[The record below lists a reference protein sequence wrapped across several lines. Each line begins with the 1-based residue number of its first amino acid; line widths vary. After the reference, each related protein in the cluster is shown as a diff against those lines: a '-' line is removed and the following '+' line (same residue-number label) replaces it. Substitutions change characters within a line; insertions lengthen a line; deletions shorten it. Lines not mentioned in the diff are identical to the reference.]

1 MHLGTIWAM
10 ENELVKFK
18 ESALAEIQGAK
29 TPIELDSVRVRYLGR
44 AGLISKLSESM
55 RDVPKEERPRVG
67 KLLNEARLALSAA
80 FEDRAEGFAAQHD
93 LSAIEDI
100 DETLPGTPLHVGSLH
115 PLTQLQDRAI
125 QVFRRLGFALAAGP
139 DIDTEWNCF
148 DALNTP
154 PNHPA
159 RNETDTFYLF
169 DGRLLRTH
177 TSTVQIRTM
186 LAAPPPVR
194 VIAPGAA
201 YRRDEMDATHL
212 SQFNQLEGLYID
224 KKVSVADLKGTLEYF
239 VRELLGSEVET
250 RMRPHFF
257 PFTEPSYELDV
268 RLPGVNSGRW
278 MELLGCGMVDPN
290 VLEKVNEGRGDRA
303 YDPEIFSGYAF
314 GMGLDRLAMTLFGLP
329 DIRLLIEN
337 DQRFLAQFS

>member
-1 MHLGTIWAM
+1 
-10 ENELVKFK
+10 
-18 ESALAEIQGAK
+18 
-29 TPIELDSVRVRYLGR
+29 
-44 AGLISKLSESM
+44 
-55 RDVPKEERPRVG
+55 
-67 KLLNEARLALSAA
+67 
-80 FEDRAEGFAAQHD
+80 
-93 LSAIEDI
+93 
-100 DETLPGTPLHVGSLH
+100 
-115 PLTQLQDRAI
+115 
-125 QVFRRLGFALAAGP
+125 LAAGP

-186 LAAPPPVR
+186 LAVPPPVR

-224 KKVSVADLKGTLEYF
+224 KHVSVADLKGTLEYF
-239 VRELLGSEVET
+239 VRELLGSQVET

-268 RLPGVNSGRW
+268 RLPGVNAGRW

-303 YDPEIFSGYAF
+303 YDPESWSGYAF
-314 GMGLDRLAMTLFGLP
+314 GMGLDRLAMALFSLP

>member
-1 MHLGTIWAM
+1 M

-55 RDVPKEERPRVG
+55 RDVPKDERPRAG
-67 KLLNEARLALSAA
+67 KLLNEVRLTLSAA
-80 FEDRAEGFAAQHD
+80 FEDRAEAFAAQHD

-100 DETLPGTPLHVGSLH
+100 DETLPGTPLRVGSLH

-159 RNETDTFYLF
+159 RNESDTFYLF

-194 VIAPGAA
+194 VVAPGAA
-201 YRRDEMDATHL
+201 DRREAKGATRV
-212 SQFNQLEGLYID
+212 SQLNQARRSCIG
-224 KKVSVADLKGTLEYF
+224 KKSSVAWFKDAVGYLQVAF
-239 VRELLGSEVET
+239 
-250 RMRPHFF
+250 
-257 PFTEPSYELDV
+257 
-268 RLPGVNSGRW
+268 
-278 MELLGCGMVDPN
+278 
-290 VLEKVNEGRGDRA
+290 RG
-303 YDPEIFSGYAF
+303 
-314 GMGLDRLAMTLFGLP
+314 
-329 DIRLLIEN
+329 
-337 DQRFLAQFS
+337 

>member
-1 MHLGTIWAM
+1 M

-18 ESALAEIQGAK
+18 ESALAEIGGAK
-29 TPIELDSVRVRYLGR
+29 TPIELDTARVKYLGR

-55 RDVPKEERPRVG
+55 RDVPKEERPRLG
-67 KLLNEARLALSAA
+67 KLLNEVRLTLSAA
-80 FEDRAEGFAAQHD
+80 FEDRVEAFAAQD
-93 LSAIEDI
+93 DVSAIEDI
-100 DETLPGTPLHVGSLH
+100 DETLPGTPLRIGSLH

-224 KKVSVADLKGTLEYF
+224 KHVSVADLKGTLEYF
-239 VRELLGSEVET
+239 VRELLGSQVET

-268 RLPGVNSGRW
+268 RLPGVNAGRW

-303 YDPEIFSGYAF
+303 YDPEIWSGYAF
-314 GMGLDRLAMTLFGLP
+314 GMGLDRLAMTLFSLP

>member
-1 MHLGTIWAM
+1 M

-18 ESALAEIQGAK
+18 ESALAEIGGAK
-29 TPIELDSVRVRYLGR
+29 TPIELDSVRVKYLGR

-55 RDVPKEERPRVG
+55 RDVPKEERPRLG
-67 KLLNEARLALSAA
+67 KLLNEVRVTLSAA
-80 FEDRAEGFAAQHD
+80 FEDRAEAFAAQHD
-93 LSAIEDI
+93 VSAIEDI
-100 DETLPGTPLHVGSLH
+100 DETLPGTPLRIGSLH
-115 PLTQLQDRAI
+115 PLTQLQDRAT

-224 KKVSVADLKGTLEYF
+224 KQVSVADLKGTLEYF
-239 VRELLGSEVET
+239 VRELLGSQVET

-268 RLPGVNSGRW
+268 RLPGVNAGRW

-303 YDPEIFSGYAF
+303 YDPEIWSGYAF
-314 GMGLDRLAMTLFGLP
+314 GMGLDRLAMALFSLP

>member
-1 MHLGTIWAM
+1 M
-10 ENELVKFK
+10 ENEPVKFK

-55 RDVPKEERPRVG
+55 RDVPKDERPRVG
-67 KLLNEARLALSAA
+67 KLLNEVRLALSAA
-80 FEDRAEGFAAQHD
+80 FEDRAEAFAAQHD

-100 DETLPGTPLHVGSLH
+100 DETLPGTPLRVGSLH

-159 RNETDTFYLF
+159 RNESDTFYLF

-194 VIAPGAA
+194 VVAPGAA
-201 YRRDEMDATHL
+201 YRRGESEAAQIRHVKL
-212 SQFNQLEGLYID
+212 APGNYI
-224 KKVSVADLKGTLEYF
+224 SYKGK
-239 VRELLGSEVET
+239 LG
-250 RMRPHFF
+250 
-257 PFTEPSYELDV
+257 
-268 RLPGVNSGRW
+268 
-278 MELLGCGMVDPN
+278 
-290 VLEKVNEGRGDRA
+290 
-303 YDPEIFSGYAF
+303 EIK
-314 GMGLDRLAMTLFGLP
+314 
-329 DIRLLIEN
+329 
-337 DQRFLAQFS
+337 

>member
-1 MHLGTIWAM
+1 M

-18 ESALAEIQGAK
+18 ESALAEIGGAK
-29 TPIELDSVRVRYLGR
+29 TPIELDSVRVKYLGR
-44 AGLISKLSESM
+44 AGLISTLSESM
-55 RDVPKEERPRVG
+55 RDVPKEDRPRLG
-67 KLLNEARLALSAA
+67 KLLNEVRVTLSAA
-80 FEDRAEGFAAQHD
+80 FEDRAEAFAAQHD
-93 LSAIEDI
+93 ALGIEDI
-100 DETLPGTPLHVGSLH
+100 DETLPGTPLRIGALH

-139 DIDTEWNCF
+139 DIETEWNCF

-224 KKVSVADLKGTLEYF
+224 KNVSVADLKGTLEYF
-239 VRELLGSEVET
+239 VRELLGSQVET

-268 RLPGVNSGRW
+268 RLPGVNAGRW

-303 YDPEIFSGYAF
+303 YDPEVWTGYAF
-314 GMGLDRLAMTLFGLP
+314 GMGLDRLAMALFGLP

>member
-1 MHLGTIWAM
+1 M

-55 RDVPKEERPRVG
+55 RDVPKDERPRVG
-67 KLLNEARLALSAA
+67 KLLNEVRLALSAA
-80 FEDRAEGFAAQHD
+80 FEDRAEAFAAQHD

-100 DETLPGTPLHVGSLH
+100 DETLPGTPLRVGSLH

-125 QVFRRLGFALAAGP
+125 QVFRRLGFALASGP

-159 RNETDTFYLF
+159 RNESDTFYLF

-239 VRELLGSEVET
+239 VRELLGSQVET

-314 GMGLDRLAMTLFGLP
+314 GMGLDRLAMALFGLP

>member
-1 MHLGTIWAM
+1 M

-18 ESALAEIQGAK
+18 ESALAEIGGAK
-29 TPIELDSVRVRYLGR
+29 TPIELDTARVKYLGR

-55 RDVPKEERPRVG
+55 RDVPKEERPRLG
-67 KLLNEARLALSAA
+67 KLLNEVRLTLSAA
-80 FEDRAEGFAAQHD
+80 FEDRVEAFAAQHD
-93 LSAIEDI
+93 VSAIEDI
-100 DETLPGTPLHVGSLH
+100 DETLPGTPLRIGSLH

-224 KKVSVADLKGTLEYF
+224 KQVSVADLKGTLEYF
-239 VRELLGSEVET
+239 VRELLGSQVET

-268 RLPGVNSGRW
+268 RLPGVNAGRW

-290 VLEKVNEGRGDRA
+290 VLQKVNEGRGDRA
-303 YDPEIFSGYAF
+303 YDPEIWSGYAF
-314 GMGLDRLAMTLFGLP
+314 GMGLDRLAMTLFSLP

>member
-1 MHLGTIWAM
+1 M

-55 RDVPKEERPRVG
+55 RDVPKDERPRVG
-67 KLLNEARLALSAA
+67 KLLNEVRLALSAA
-80 FEDRAEGFAAQHD
+80 FEDRAEAFAAQHD

-159 RNETDTFYLF
+159 RNESDTFYLF

-239 VRELLGSEVET
+239 VRELLGSQVET

-314 GMGLDRLAMTLFGLP
+314 GMGLDRLAMALFGLP

>member
-1 MHLGTIWAM
+1 
-10 ENELVKFK
+10 
-18 ESALAEIQGAK
+18 
-29 TPIELDSVRVRYLGR
+29 
-44 AGLISKLSESM
+44 M
-55 RDVPKEERPRVG
+55 RDVPKEERPRLG
-67 KLLNEARLALSAA
+67 KLLNEVRVTLSAA
-80 FEDRAEGFAAQHD
+80 FEARAEAFAAQQD
-93 LSAIEDI
+93 VSAIEDI
-100 DETLPGTPLHVGSLH
+100 DETLPGTPLRIGSLH

-139 DIDTEWNCF
+139 DIETEWNCF

-224 KKVSVADLKGTLEYF
+224 RKVSVADLKGTLEYF
-239 VRELLGSEVET
+239 VRELLGSQVET

-268 RLPGVNSGRW
+268 RLPGVNAGRW

-290 VLEKVNEGRGDRA
+290 VLEKVNQGRGDQT
-303 YDPEIFSGYAF
+303 YDPENWSGYAF
-314 GMGLDRLAMTLFGLP
+314 GMGLDRLAMALFGLP

>member
-1 MHLGTIWAM
+1 M

-18 ESALAEIQGAK
+18 ESALAEIRGAK

-67 KLLNEARLALSAA
+67 KLLNEVRLALSAA

-100 DETLPGTPLHVGSLH
+100 DETLPGTPLRIGSLH

-186 LAAPPPVR
+186 LGAPPPVR
-194 VIAPGAA
+194 VVAPGAA

-224 KKVSVADLKGTLEYF
+224 KQVSVADLKGTLEYF
-239 VRELLGSEVET
+239 VRQLLGSEVET

>member
-1 MHLGTIWAM
+1 M
-10 ENELVKFK
+10 ENELVKSK

-29 TPIELDSVRVRYLGR
+29 NPIELDNVRVRYLGR

-55 RDVPKEERPRVG
+55 RDVPKDERPRVG
-67 KLLNEARLALSAA
+67 KLLNEVRLALSAA
-80 FEDRAEGFAAQHD
+80 FEDRAEAFAAQHD

-100 DETLPGTPLHVGSLH
+100 DETLPGTPLRVGSLH

-159 RNETDTFYLF
+159 RNESDTFYLF

-239 VRELLGSEVET
+239 VRELLGSQVET

-303 YDPEIFSGYAF
+303 YDPEIFTGYAF
-314 GMGLDRLAMTLFGLP
+314 GMGLDRLAMALFGLP

>member
-1 MHLGTIWAM
+1 M

-18 ESALAEIQGAK
+18 ESALAEIGGAK
-29 TPIELDSVRVRYLGR
+29 TPIELDTARVKYLGR

-55 RDVPKEERPRVG
+55 RDVPKEERPRLG
-67 KLLNEARLALSAA
+67 KLLNEVRLTLSAA
-80 FEDRAEGFAAQHD
+80 FEDRVEAFAAQD
-93 LSAIEDI
+93 DVSAIEDI
-100 DETLPGTPLHVGSLH
+100 DETLPGTPLRIGSLH

-224 KKVSVADLKGTLEYF
+224 KQVSVADLKGTLEYF
-239 VRELLGSEVET
+239 VRELLGSQVET

-268 RLPGVNSGRW
+268 RLPGVNAGRW

-290 VLEKVNEGRGDRA
+290 VLQKVNEGRGDRA
-303 YDPEIFSGYAF
+303 YDPEIWSGYAF
-314 GMGLDRLAMTLFGLP
+314 GMGLDRLAMTLFSLP

>member
-1 MHLGTIWAM
+1 M
-10 ENELVKFK
+10 ESELVKFK
-18 ESALAEIQGAK
+18 ESAIAEIRDAK
-29 TPIELDSVRVRYLGR
+29 NPIELDGVRVKYLGR

-55 RDVPKEERPRVG
+55 RDVPKGERPRIG
-67 KLLNEARLALSAA
+67 KLLNEVRLTLTSA
-80 FEDRAEGFAAQHD
+80 FEDRAEAFAAQHD
-93 LSAIEDI
+93 LAAIEDI
-100 DETLPGTPLHVGSLH
+100 DETLPGTPLRLGAIH

-125 QVFRRLGFALAAGP
+125 QVFRRLGFTLAAGP
-139 DIDTEWNCF
+139 DIETEWNCF

-159 RNETDTFYLF
+159 RNETDTFYLP

-186 LAAPPPVR
+186 LATPPPVR

-224 KKVSVADLKGTLEYF
+224 KHVTISDLKGTLDYF
-239 VRELLGSEVET
+239 VRELLGSQVET

-257 PFTEPSYELDV
+257 PFTEPSLELDI

-278 MELLGCGMVDPN
+278 MELLGCGMVDPS
-290 VLEKVNEGRGDRA
+290 VLEKVNEGRGDQA
-303 YDPEIFSGYAF
+303 YDPEKWTGYAF
-314 GMGLDRLAMTLFGLP
+314 GMGLDRLAMALFGLP

-337 DQRFLAQFS
+337 DQRFLAQFV

>member
-1 MHLGTIWAM
+1 M
-10 ENELVKFK
+10 ENELVNFK
-18 ESALAEIQGAK
+18 ESAFAEIRGAK
-29 TPIELDSVRVRYLGR
+29 TPIELDSVRVKYLGR

-55 RDVPKEERPRVG
+55 RDVPKGDRPRLG
-67 KLLNEARLALSAA
+67 KLLNEVRLALSAA
-80 FEDRAEGFAAQHD
+80 FEDRAAAFAAQHD

-100 DETLPGTPLHVGSLH
+100 DETLPGTPLRVGSLH

-139 DIDTEWNCF
+139 DIETEWNCF

-224 KKVSVADLKGTLEYF
+224 KNVSVADLKGTLEYF
-239 VRELLGSEVET
+239 VRELLGSQVET

-290 VLEKVNEGRGDRA
+290 VLEKVNEARGDRA
-303 YDPEIFSGYAF
+303 YDPELLSGYAL
-314 GMGLDRLAMTLFGLP
+314 GMGLDRLAMALFGLP

>member
-1 MHLGTIWAM
+1 M

-18 ESALAEIQGAK
+18 ESALAEIGGAK
-29 TPIELDSVRVRYLGR
+29 TPIELDSARVKYLGR

-55 RDVPKEERPRVG
+55 RDVPKEERPRLG
-67 KLLNEARLALSAA
+67 KLLNEVRLTLSAA
-80 FEDRAEGFAAQHD
+80 FEDRVEAFAAQD
-93 LSAIEDI
+93 DVSAIEDI
-100 DETLPGTPLHVGSLH
+100 DETLPGTPLRIGSLH

-224 KKVSVADLKGTLEYF
+224 KRVSVADLKGTLEYF
-239 VRELLGSEVET
+239 VRELLGSQVET

-268 RLPGVNSGRW
+268 RLPGVNAGRW

-303 YDPEIFSGYAF
+303 YDPEIWSGYAF
-314 GMGLDRLAMTLFGLP
+314 GMGLDRLAMALFSLP

>member
-1 MHLGTIWAM
+1 M
-10 ENELVKFK
+10 ENELVNFK
-18 ESALAEIQGAK
+18 ESALAEIGGAK
-29 TPIELDSVRVRYLGR
+29 TPIELDSVRVKYLGR

-55 RDVPKEERPRVG
+55 RDVPKGDRPRLG
-67 KLLNEARLALSAA
+67 KLLNEVRLTLSAA
-80 FEDRAEGFAAQHD
+80 FEDRAAAFAAQHE

-100 DETLPGTPLHVGSLH
+100 DETLPGTPLRVGSLH
-115 PLTQLQDRAI
+115 PLSQLQDRAI

-139 DIDTEWNCF
+139 DIETEWNCF

-186 LAAPPPVR
+186 LATPPPVR

-224 KKVSVADLKGTLEYF
+224 KNVSVADLKGTLEYF
-239 VRELLGSEVET
+239 VRELLGSQVET

-303 YDPEIFSGYAF
+303 YDPEVLSGYAF
-314 GMGLDRLAMTLFGLP
+314 GMGLDRLAMALFGLP

>member
-1 MHLGTIWAM
+1 M

-18 ESALAEIQGAK
+18 ESAVAEIGGAK
-29 TPIELDSVRVRYLGR
+29 TPIELDSVRVKYLGR

-55 RDVPKEERPRVG
+55 RDVPKEERPRLG
-67 KLLNEARLALSAA
+67 KLLNEVRLTLSAA
-80 FEDRAEGFAAQHD
+80 FEDRAEAFAAQHD
-93 LSAIEDI
+93 VSAIEDI
-100 DETLPGTPLHVGSLH
+100 DETLPGTPLRFGSLH

-139 DIDTEWNCF
+139 DIETEWNCF

-224 KKVSVADLKGTLEYF
+224 KNVSVGDLKGTLEYF
-239 VRELLGSEVET
+239 VRELLGSQVET

-290 VLEKVNEGRGDRA
+290 VLEKVNEGRGDHA
-303 YDPEIFSGYAF
+303 FDPEVWTGYAF
-314 GMGLDRLAMTLFGLP
+314 GMGLDRLAMALFGLP

>member
-1 MHLGTIWAM
+1 M

-18 ESALAEIQGAK
+18 ESALAEIEGAK
-29 TPIELDSVRVRYLGR
+29 TPIELDSVRVKYLGR

-55 RDVPKEERPRVG
+55 RDVPKEERPRLG
-67 KLLNEARLALSAA
+67 KLLNEVRLTLSGA
-80 FEDRAEGFAAQHD
+80 FEAWAEAFATQHD
-93 LSAIEDI
+93 LAAIEDI
-100 DETLPGTPLHVGSLH
+100 DETLPGTPLRIGSLH

-186 LAAPPPVR
+186 LAVPPPVR

-224 KKVSVADLKGTLEYF
+224 RKVTVADLKGTLEYF
-239 VRELLGSEVET
+239 VRELLGSQVET

-268 RLPGVNSGRW
+268 RLPGVNAGRW

-314 GMGLDRLAMTLFGLP
+314 GMGLDRLAMALFALP

>member
-1 MHLGTIWAM
+1 M
-10 ENELVKFK
+10 ESELVKFK
-18 ESALAEIQGAK
+18 DSAIAEIRDAK
-29 TPIELDSVRVRYLGR
+29 NPIELDGVRVKYLGR

-55 RDVPKEERPRVG
+55 RDVPKGERPRIG
-67 KLLNEARLALSAA
+67 KLLNEVRLTLTSA
-80 FEDRAEGFAAQHD
+80 FEDRAEAFAAQHD
-93 LSAIEDI
+93 LAAIEDI
-100 DETLPGTPLHVGSLH
+100 DETLPGTPLRLGAIH

-125 QVFRRLGFALAAGP
+125 QVFRRLGFTLAAGP
-139 DIDTEWNCF
+139 DIETEWNCF

-159 RNETDTFYLF
+159 RNETDTFYLP

-186 LAAPPPVR
+186 LATPPPVR

-224 KKVSVADLKGTLEYF
+224 KHVTISDLKGTLDYF
-239 VRELLGSEVET
+239 VRELLGSQVET

-257 PFTEPSYELDV
+257 PFTEPSLELDI

-278 MELLGCGMVDPN
+278 MELLGCGMVDPS
-290 VLEKVNEGRGDRA
+290 VLEKVNEGRGDQA
-303 YDPEIFSGYAF
+303 NDPEKWPGYAF
-314 GMGLDRLAMTLFGLP
+314 GMGLDRLAMALFGLP

-337 DQRFLAQFS
+337 DQRFLAQFV

>member
-1 MHLGTIWAM
+1 M
-10 ENELVKFK
+10 ENELVKSK

-29 TPIELDSVRVRYLGR
+29 NPIELDNVRVRYLGR

-55 RDVPKEERPRVG
+55 RDVPKDERPRVG
-67 KLLNEARLALSAA
+67 KLLNEVRLALSAA
-80 FEDRAEGFAAQHD
+80 FEDRAEAFAAQHD

-100 DETLPGTPLHVGSLH
+100 DETLPGTPLRVGSLH

-239 VRELLGSEVET
+239 VRELLGSQVET

-303 YDPEIFSGYAF
+303 YDPEIFTGYAF
-314 GMGLDRLAMTLFGLP
+314 GMGLDRLAMALFGLP

>member
-1 MHLGTIWAM
+1 M

-18 ESALAEIQGAK
+18 ESALAEIGGAK
-29 TPIELDSVRVRYLGR
+29 TPIELDSVRVKYLGR

-55 RDVPKEERPRVG
+55 RDVPKEERPRLG
-67 KLLNEARLALSAA
+67 KLLNEVRLTLSAA
-80 FEDRAEGFAAQHD
+80 FEDRAEAFAAQHD
-93 LSAIEDI
+93 VSAIEDI
-100 DETLPGTPLHVGSLH
+100 DETLPGTPLRFGSLH

-139 DIDTEWNCF
+139 DIETEWNCF

-224 KKVSVADLKGTLEYF
+224 KNVSVGDLKGTLEYF
-239 VRELLGSEVET
+239 VRELLGSQVET

-290 VLEKVNEGRGDRA
+290 VLEKVNEGRGDHA
-303 YDPEIFSGYAF
+303 FDPEVWTGYAF
-314 GMGLDRLAMTLFGLP
+314 GMGLDRLAMALFGLP

>member
-1 MHLGTIWAM
+1 M

-18 ESALAEIQGAK
+18 ESALEEIGGAK
-29 TPIELDSVRVRYLGR
+29 TPIELDSVRVKYLGR

-55 RDVPKEERPRVG
+55 RDVPKGDRPRVG
-67 KLLNEARLALSAA
+67 KLLNEVRLTLSAA
-80 FEDRAEGFAAQHD
+80 FEDRAAAFAAQHD

-100 DETLPGTPLHVGSLH
+100 DETLPGTPLRVGSLH

-125 QVFRRLGFALAAGP
+125 HVFRRLGFALAAGP
-139 DIDTEWNCF
+139 DIETEWNCF

-186 LAAPPPVR
+186 LATPPPVR

-224 KKVSVADLKGTLEYF
+224 KNVSVADLKGTLEYF
-239 VRELLGSEVET
+239 VRELLGSQVET

-290 VLEKVNEGRGDRA
+290 VLEKVNEGRGDRV
-303 YDPEIFSGYAF
+303 YDSEVWTGYAF

>member
-1 MHLGTIWAM
+1 M
-10 ENELVKFK
+10 ENELVKSK
-18 ESALAEIQGAK
+18 ESALAEIGGAK
-29 TPIELDSVRVRYLGR
+29 TPIELDSARVKYLGR

-55 RDVPKEERPRVG
+55 RDVPKEERPRLG
-67 KLLNEARLALSAA
+67 KLLNEVRVTLSAA
-80 FEDRAEGFAAQHD
+80 FEDRAEAFAAQHD
-93 LSAIEDI
+93 VSAIEDI
-100 DETLPGTPLHVGSLH
+100 DETLPGTPLRIGSLH
-115 PLTQLQDRAI
+115 PLTQLQDRAT

-177 TSTVQIRTM
+177 TSTVQIRAM

-224 KKVSVADLKGTLEYF
+224 KHVSVADLKGTLEYF
-239 VRELLGSEVET
+239 VRELLGSQVET

-268 RLPGVNSGRW
+268 RLPGVNAGRW

-303 YDPEIFSGYAF
+303 YDPEIWSGYAF
-314 GMGLDRLAMTLFGLP
+314 GMGLDRLAMALFSLP

>member
-1 MHLGTIWAM
+1 M
-10 ENELVKFK
+10 ENEPVKFK

-55 RDVPKEERPRVG
+55 RDVPKDERPRVG
-67 KLLNEARLALSAA
+67 KLLNEVRLALSAA
-80 FEDRAEGFAAQHD
+80 FEDRAEAFAAQHD

-100 DETLPGTPLHVGSLH
+100 DETLPGTPLRVGSLH
-115 PLTQLQDRAI
+115 RLTQLQDRAI

-159 RNETDTFYLF
+159 QNESDTFYLF

-194 VIAPGAA
+194 VVAPGAA
-201 YRRDEMDATHL
+201 YRREEMKPTDL
-212 SQFNQLEGLYID
+212 LQLHHRARHCID
-224 KKVSVADLKGTLEYF
+224 KQCGRTDVTSP
-239 VRELLGSEVET
+239 LG
-250 RMRPHFF
+250 
-257 PFTEPSYELDV
+257 
-268 RLPGVNSGRW
+268 
-278 MELLGCGMVDPN
+278 
-290 VLEKVNEGRGDRA
+290 
-303 YDPEIFSGYAF
+303 
-314 GMGLDRLAMTLFGLP
+314 
-329 DIRLLIEN
+329 
-337 DQRFLAQFS
+337 

>member
-1 MHLGTIWAM
+1 M

-18 ESALAEIQGAK
+18 ESALAEIGGAK
-29 TPIELDSVRVRYLGR
+29 TPIELDSVRVKYLGR

-55 RDVPKEERPRVG
+55 RDVPKEERPRLG
-67 KLLNEARLALSAA
+67 KLLNEVRVTLSAA
-80 FEDRAEGFAAQHD
+80 FEDRAEAFAAQHD
-93 LSAIEDI
+93 VSAIEDI
-100 DETLPGTPLHVGSLH
+100 DETLPGTPLRIGSLH
-115 PLTQLQDRAI
+115 PLTQLQDRAT

-224 KKVSVADLKGTLEYF
+224 KQVSVADLKGTLEYF
-239 VRELLGSEVET
+239 VRELLGSQVET

-268 RLPGVNSGRW
+268 RLPGVNAGRW
-278 MELLGCGMVDPN
+278 MELLGCGMVNPN

-303 YDPEIFSGYAF
+303 YDPEIWSGYAF
-314 GMGLDRLAMTLFGLP
+314 GMGLDRLAMALFSLP

>member
-1 MHLGTIWAM
+1 M

-55 RDVPKEERPRVG
+55 RDVPKDERPRVG
-67 KLLNEARLALSAA
+67 KLLNEVRLTLSAA
-80 FEDRAEGFAAQHD
+80 FEDRAEAFAAQHD

-100 DETLPGTPLHVGSLH
+100 DETLPGTPLRVGSLH

-159 RNETDTFYLF
+159 RNESDTFYLF

-239 VRELLGSEVET
+239 VRELLGSQVET

-303 YDPEIFSGYAF
+303 YDPDILSGYAF

>member
-1 MHLGTIWAM
+1 M

-18 ESALAEIQGAK
+18 ESALAEIEGAK
-29 TPIELDSVRVRYLGR
+29 TPIELDGVRVKYLGR
-44 AGLISKLSESM
+44 AGLVSKLSENM
-55 RDVPKEERPRVG
+55 RDVPKEERPRLG
-67 KLLNEARLALSAA
+67 KLLNEVRVTLSAA
-80 FEDRAEGFAAQHD
+80 FEARADAFAAQQD
-93 LSAIEDI
+93 VSAIEDI
-100 DETLPGTPLHVGSLH
+100 DETLPGTPLRMGSLH

-139 DIDTEWNCF
+139 DIETEWNCF

-268 RLPGVNSGRW
+268 RLPGVNAGRW

-290 VLEKVNEGRGDRA
+290 VLEKVNQGRGDQA
-303 YDPEIFSGYAF
+303 YDPEIWSGYAF
-314 GMGLDRLAMTLFGLP
+314 GMGLDRLAMALFGLP

-337 DQRFLAQFS
+337 DQRFLVQFS

>member
-1 MHLGTIWAM
+1 M

-18 ESALAEIQGAK
+18 ESALAEIGGAK
-29 TPIELDSVRVRYLGR
+29 TPIELDTARVKYLGR

-55 RDVPKEERPRVG
+55 RDVPKEERPRLG
-67 KLLNEARLALSAA
+67 KLLNEVRLTLSAA
-80 FEDRAEGFAAQHD
+80 FEDRVEAFAAQHD
-93 LSAIEDI
+93 VSAIEDI
-100 DETLPGTPLHVGSLH
+100 DETLPGTPLRIGSLH

-224 KKVSVADLKGTLEYF
+224 KQVSVADLKGTLEYF
-239 VRELLGSEVET
+239 VRELLGSQVET

-268 RLPGVNSGRW
+268 RLPGVNAGRW

-303 YDPEIFSGYAF
+303 YDPEIWSGYAF
-314 GMGLDRLAMTLFGLP
+314 GMGLDRLAMTLFSLP

>member
-1 MHLGTIWAM
+1 M

-55 RDVPKEERPRVG
+55 RDVPKDERPRVG
-67 KLLNEARLALSAA
+67 KLLNEVRLMLSAA
-80 FEDRAEGFAAQHD
+80 FEDRAEAFAAQHD

-100 DETLPGTPLHVGSLH
+100 DETLPGTPLRVGSLH

-159 RNETDTFYLF
+159 RNESDTFYLF

-239 VRELLGSEVET
+239 VRELLGSQVET

-303 YDPEIFSGYAF
+303 YDSEILSGYAF
-314 GMGLDRLAMTLFGLP
+314 GMGLDRLAMALFGLP